1 MENLVKAAL
10 EQNKNPSPDQQE
22 DSEKKE
28 GQSGE
33 FGAPVCA
40 VIGCGTD
47 EIECANQLEAADLSI
62 GVSPQQGTDLPTEN
76 VDTVISTVDPNVP
89 PLTDRT
95 ESPQL
100 QNRSQ
105 SSQGNGTDWMPNRVE
120 TRDGVSKCYRGSR
133 RSRCSSQSL

>member
-1 MENLVKAAL
+1 MEDLVKAAL

-40 VIGCGTD
+40 VIGCSTD
-47 EIECANQLEAADLSI
+47 GIECANQLEAADLSI
-62 GVSPQQGTDLPTEN
+62 GVSLQQGTDLPTEN

-89 PLTDRT
+89 PLTDRA
-95 ESPQL
+95 ESSQL

-105 SSQGNGTDWMPNRVE
+105 SSQGNVTD
-120 TRDGVSKCYRGSR
+120 
-133 RSRCSSQSL
+133 